1 MPPKIPIIN
10 LDEIGKRIGL
20 KLYLQLEKHWVKQ
33 TQLSEKL
40 GTSQGNLSHLLT
52 GKKWTWNLDQYWK
65 IAEAIPISRQE
76 FDQIVE
82 SAKQEVLWISEQ
94 NSWTRINRDMAISFL
109 ANDENVSEN
118 DIKQALQAIKLFKS
132 GQ

>member
-1 MPPKIPIIN
+1 MTRIQTAI
-10 LDEIGKRIGL
+10 DYDQIGKKIWTSLYDIISKKNLTQTVIAEKIG
-20 KLYLQLEKHWVKQ
+20 VKVP
-33 TQLSEKL
+33 SI
-40 GTSQGNLSHLLT
+40 SVFLT
-52 GKKWTWNLDQYWK
+52 GKKTTKNIDQYWK

>member
-10 LDEIGKRIGL
+10 LDEIGKKIGL

-40 GTSQGNLSHLLT
+40 WTSQGNLSHLLT

-82 SAKQEVLWISEQ
+82 SAKKEVLWISEQ
-94 NSWTRINRDMAISFL
+94 KIDTKTPDEQIKFALNSKNLTQDQINEVMNFIAFK
-109 ANDENVSEN
+109 ENGN
-118 DIKQALQAIKLFKS
+118 
-132 GQ
+132 